1 MKRLITILFFILTPL
16 SLFGFYGDGSGRSLI
31 DFLMDRY
38 QLRAR
43 TDQIGVLYGVGIGDG
58 DFIFSLGVTG
68 NTSGVILDNWTND
81 SSTNKNI
88 KSYFRPSVMLAM
100 GYKSDKIGVGVGYQ
114 FKYVDS
120 NYMVHTPVLT
130 LMIKDNTLRFNI
142 PLAIGVGNHL
152 AKNTF
157 IVSTSIEAR
166 YYLHKFIDYF
176 TQLRVYFHYGYA
188 RMSYARILHSLTTNV
203 VGGVDPN
210 SKAIYKDQTSIGIDL
225 RAYFNFPTDKGVS
238 IEPYLRVLYSAALE
252 TVENLG
258 GVLNRRK
265 GDNFN
270 INAYGFDY
278 TSLNFNNSG
287 NEKLSGGYMPSVPGI
302 PNPQGQMSIDGIYR
316 VGIALPLGLRAS
328 NDFVSL
334 YVEPSLAVTIFGGKI
349 NLLGV
354 EKKGFFYTFGYVVY
368 SELTIT
374 PVKYLELFLELQTG
388 GASRLGGD
396 LYGAGATTMIL
407 NASSGIAWYF

>member
-1 MKRLITILFFILTPL
+1 MKKLLIILLFILIPM
-16 SLFGFYGDGSGRSLI
+16 SLFGFYGDGSGRSFI
-31 DFLMDRY
+31 DFLMDKD

-43 TDQIGVLYGVGIGDG
+43 TDQIGFLYGTEHIRVA
-58 DFIFSLGVTG
+58 FGVTG

-81 SSTNKNI
+81 SQTNRKLND
-88 KSYFRPSVMLAM
+88 YFRPSVALAV
-100 GYKSDKIGVGVGYQ
+100 GYKSDLISVGGAYQ

-120 NYMVHTPVLT
+120 NYMVHTPVLMLT
-130 LMIKDNTLRFNI
+130 AMDNTLRFNI
-142 PLAIGVGNHL
+142 PVAIGIGNHQ
-152 AKNTF
+152 AKNTLV
-157 IVSTSIEAR
+157 VSTAVEAR

-176 TQLRVYFHYGYA
+176 SQLRLYFYYGYA
-188 RMSYARILHSLTTNV
+188 RMSYAKIVSSSAE
-203 VGGVDPN
+203 GVDPN
-210 SKAIYKDQTSIGIDL
+210 SKAIYKDQTSIGLDL

-278 TSLNFNNSG
+278 TSLNFDTENRD
-287 NEKLSGGYMPSVPGI
+287 LSGGYIASVPGI

-349 NLLGV
+349 SLLGV
-354 EKKGFFYTFGYVVY
+354 ERKGFFYTFGYVVY
-368 SELTIT
+368 SELTVT

-396 LYGAGATTMIL
+396 LYGASATTTMIL

>member
-1 MKRLITILFFILTPL
+1 MKKLLIILLFILIPM
-16 SLFGFYGDGSGRSLI
+16 SLFGFYGDGSGRSFI
-31 DFLMDRY
+31 DFLMDKD

-43 TDQIGVLYGVGIGDG
+43 TDQIGFLYGTEHIRVA
-58 DFIFSLGVTG
+58 FGVTG

-81 SSTNKNI
+81 SSTNNKLS
-88 KSYFRPSVMLAM
+88 SYFRPSVALAV
-100 GYKSDKIGVGVGYQ
+100 GYKSDLISVGGAYQ

-120 NYMVHTPVLT
+120 NYMVHTPAIMLT
-130 LMIKDNTLRFNI
+130 AMDNTLRLNI
-142 PLAIGVGNHL
+142 PVAIGVGNNFI
-152 AKNTF
+152 KNTF
-157 IVSTSIEAR
+157 IVSTAVEAR

-176 TQLRVYFHYGYA
+176 SQLRLYFYYGYA
-188 RMSYARILHSLTTNV
+188 RMSYAKIISSAQAV
-203 VGGVDPN
+203 GVDPN
-210 SKAIYKDQTSIGIDL
+210 SKAIYKDQTSIGLDL

-238 IEPYLRVLYSAALE
+238 IEPYIRVLYSQALD
-252 TVENLG
+252 TVENLNG
-258 GVLNRRK
+258 TLNKYK
-265 GDNFN
+265 GENFN
-270 INAYGFDY
+270 ITPYGFDY
-278 TSLNFNNSG
+278 TSLSFDAAG
-287 NEKLSGGYMPSVPGI
+287 TEKLSGGYIASVPGI

-349 NLLGV
+349 SLLGV
-354 EKKGFFYTFGYVVY
+354 ERKGFFYTFGYVVY
-368 SELTIT
+368 SELTVT

-396 LYGAGATTMIL
+396 LYGASATTMIL

>member
-1 MKRLITILFFILTPL
+1 MKKLLIILLFTLIPI
-16 SLFGFYGDGSGRSLI
+16 SLFGFYGDGSGRSFI
-31 DFLMDRY
+31 DFLMDKD

-43 TDQIGVLYGVGIGDG
+43 TDQIGFLYGTEHIRVA
-58 DFIFSLGVTG
+58 FGVTG

-81 SSTNKNI
+81 SSTNNKLS
-88 KSYFRPSVMLAM
+88 SYFRPSVALAV
-100 GYKSDKIGVGVGYQ
+100 GYKSDLISVGGAYQ
-114 FKYVDS
+114 FKYIDS
-120 NYMVHTPVLT
+120 NYMVHTPALMLT
-130 LMIKDNTLRFNI
+130 AMDNTLRFNI
-142 PLAIGVGNHL
+142 PVAIGVGNNFI
-152 AKNTF
+152 KNT
-157 IVSTSIEAR
+157 IVASTAIEAR

-176 TQLRVYFHYGYA
+176 SQLRLYFYYGYA
-188 RMSYARILHSLTTNV
+188 RMSYAKIISSAQAE
-203 VGGVDPN
+203 GVDPN

-238 IEPYLRVLYSAALE
+238 IEPYLRVLYSQALD

-278 TSLNFNNSG
+278 TSLNFDPQNRD
-287 NEKLSGGYMPSVPGI
+287 LSGGYIASVPGI

-349 NLLGV
+349 SLLGV
-354 EKKGFFYTFGYVVY
+354 ERKGFFYTFGYVVY
-368 SELTIT
+368 SELTVT

-396 LYGAGATTMIL
+396 LYGAGTTTMIL

>member
-1 MKRLITILFFILTPL
+1 MKRLLTILFLILTPL

-31 DFLMDRY
+31 DFLMDGY

-43 TDQIGVLYGVGIGDG
+43 TDQIGALYGVGIGDG
-58 DFIFSLGVTG
+58 DFRFSLGVTG

-81 SSTNKNI
+81 SSTNNKLS
-88 KSYFRPSVMLAM
+88 SYFRPSVMLAM

-114 FKYVDS
+114 FKYIDS
-120 NYMVHTPVLT
+120 NYMVHTPALT
-130 LMIKDNTLRFNI
+130 LTVMDNTLRFNI
-142 PLAIGVGNHL
+142 PVAIGVGNHFV
-152 AKNTF
+152 KNTF
-157 IVSTSIEAR
+157 IVSTAIEAR

-176 TQLRVYFHYGYA
+176 TQLRVYFNYGYA
-188 RMSYARILHSLTTNV
+188 RMSYAKIISSSSSAE
-203 VGGVDPN
+203 GVDPN
-210 SKAIYKDQTSIGIDL
+210 SKAIYKDQTSIGLDL

-238 IEPYLRVLYSAALE
+238 IEPYLRVLYSAALD

-258 GVLNRRK
+258 GVLNRNK
-265 GDNFN
+265 GENFN
-270 INAYGFDY
+270 ITPYGFDY
-278 TSLNFNNSG
+278 TSLSFDVSG
-287 NEKLSGGYMPSVPGI
+287 TEKLSGGYIASVPGI
-302 PNPQGQMSIDGIYR
+302 PNPQGRVPISGIYR

-349 NLLGV
+349 SLLGV
-354 EKKGFFYTFGYVVY
+354 ERKGFFYTFGYVVY
-368 SELTIT
+368 SELTVT

-396 LYGAGATTMIL
+396 LYGAGTTTMIL

>member
-1 MKRLITILFFILTPL
+1 MKRLITILFLILTPL
-16 SLFGFYGDGSGRSLI
+16 SLFGFYGDGSGRSFI
-31 DFLMDRY
+31 DFLMDGY

-43 TDQIGVLYGVGIGDG
+43 TDQIGALYGVGIGDG
-58 DFIFSLGVTG
+58 DFRFSLGVTG

-81 SSTNKNI
+81 SSTNNKLS
-88 KSYFRPSVMLAM
+88 SYFRPSVALAV
-100 GYKSDKIGVGVGYQ
+100 GYKSDLISVGGAYQ

-120 NYMVHTPVLT
+120 NYMVHTPALMLT
-130 LMIKDNTLRFNI
+130 AMDNTLRLNI
-142 PLAIGVGNHL
+142 PVAIGVGNNFI
-152 AKNTF
+152 KNTF
-157 IVSTSIEAR
+157 IVSTAVEAR

-176 TQLRVYFHYGYA
+176 SQLRLYFYYGYA
-188 RMSYARILHSLTTNV
+188 RMSYAKIISSAQAE
-203 VGGVDPN
+203 GVDPN
-210 SKAIYKDQTSIGIDL
+210 SKAIYKDQTSIGLDL

-238 IEPYLRVLYSAALE
+238 IEPYLRVLYSAALD

-258 GVLNRRK
+258 GVLNRNK
-265 GDNFN
+265 GENFN
-270 INAYGFDY
+270 ITPYGFDY
-278 TSLNFNNSG
+278 TSLSFDVSG
-287 NEKLSGGYMPSVPGI
+287 TEKLSGGYIASVPGI
-302 PNPQGQMSIDGIYR
+302 PNPQGRVPISGIYR

-349 NLLGV
+349 SLLGV
-354 EKKGFFYTFGYVVY
+354 ERKGFFYTFGYVVY
-368 SELTIT
+368 SELTVT

-396 LYGAGATTMIL
+396 LYGASATTMIL

>member
-1 MKRLITILFFILTPL
+1 MKKLLIILLFTLIPM
-16 SLFGFYGDGSGRSLI
+16 SLFGFYGDGSGRSFI
-31 DFLMDRY
+31 DFLMDKD

-43 TDQIGVLYGVGIGDG
+43 TDQIGFLYGTEHIRVAFGI
-58 DFIFSLGVTG
+58 TG

-81 SSTNKNI
+81 SQTNRKLND
-88 KSYFRPSVMLAM
+88 YFRPSVALAV
-100 GYKSDKIGVGVGYQ
+100 GYKSDLISVGGAYQ
-114 FKYVDS
+114 FKYIDS
-120 NYMVHTPVLT
+120 NYMVHTPT
-130 LMIKDNTLRFNI
+130 LMLTAMDNTLRFNI
-142 PLAIGVGNHL
+142 PVAIGIGNHQ
-152 AKNTF
+152 AKNTLV
-157 IVSTSIEAR
+157 VSTAIEAR
-166 YYLHKFIDYF
+166 YYLHKFIDYLS
-176 TQLRVYFHYGYA
+176 QLRLYVYYGYA
-188 RMSYARILHSLTTNV
+188 RMSYAKIVSSAAE
-203 VGGVDPN
+203 GVDPN
-210 SKAIYKDQTSIGIDL
+210 SKAIYKDQTSIGLDL

-265 GDNFN
+265 GNNFN

-278 TSLNFNNSG
+278 TSLNFDTENRD
-287 NEKLSGGYMPSVPGI
+287 LSGGYIASVPGI

-316 VGIALPLGLRAS
+316 VGIALPLGLRAT

-349 NLLGV
+349 SLLGV
-354 EKKGFFYTFGYVVY
+354 ERKGFFYTFGYVVY
-368 SELTIT
+368 SELTVT

-396 LYGAGATTMIL
+396 LYGASATTMIL

>member
-81 SSTNKNI
+81 SSTNKNL

-316 VGIALPLGLRAS
+316 VGIALPLGLRAT
-328 NDFVSL
+328 NDFISL

>member
-1 MKRLITILFFILTPL
+1 MKKLLIILLFILIPM
-16 SLFGFYGDGSGRSLI
+16 SLFGFYGDGSGRSFI
-31 DFLMDRY
+31 DFLMDRD

-43 TDQIGVLYGVGIGDG
+43 TDQIGFLYGTEHIRVAFGI
-58 DFIFSLGVTG
+58 TG

-81 SSTNKNI
+81 SQTNRKLND
-88 KSYFRPSVMLAM
+88 YFRPSAALAV
-100 GYKSDKIGVGVGYQ
+100 GYKSDLISVGGAYQ

-120 NYMVHTPVLT
+120 NYMVHTPVLMLT
-130 LMIKDNTLRFNI
+130 AMDNTLRFNI
-142 PLAIGVGNHL
+142 PVAIGIGNHQ
-152 AKNTF
+152 AKNTLV
-157 IVSTSIEAR
+157 VSTAVEAR

-176 TQLRVYFHYGYA
+176 SQLRLYFYYGYA
-188 RMSYARILHSLTTNV
+188 RMSYAKIVSSAAE
-203 VGGVDPN
+203 GVDPN

-238 IEPYLRVLYSAALE
+238 IEPYLRVLYSQALD

-265 GDNFN
+265 GNNFN
-270 INAYGFDY
+270 INAYSFDY
-278 TSLNFNNSG
+278 TSLNFDTENR
-287 NEKLSGGYMPSVPGI
+287 ELSGGYIASIPGI

-354 EKKGFFYTFGYVVY
+354 ERKGFFYTFGYVVY
-368 SELTIT
+368 SELTVT

>member
-316 VGIALPLGLRAS
+316 VGIALPLGLRAT
-328 NDFVSL
+328 NDFISL

>member
-100 GYKSDKIGVGVGYQ
+100 GYKSYKIGVGVGYQ

-188 RMSYARILHSLTTNV
+188 RISYARILHSLTTV

-316 VGIALPLGLRAS
+316 VGIALPLGLRAT
-328 NDFVSL
+328 NDFISL

-349 NLLGV
+349 SLLGV
-354 EKKGFFYTFGYVVY
+354 ERKGFFYTFGYVVY

>member
-1 MKRLITILFFILTPL
+1 MKRLLTILFFILTPL

-31 DFLMDRY
+31 DFLMDGY

-43 TDQIGVLYGVGIGDG
+43 TDQIGALYGVGIGDG

-81 SSTNKNI
+81 SSTNNKLS
-88 KSYFRPSVMLAM
+88 SYFRPSVMLAM

-120 NYMVHTPVLT
+120 NYMVHTPALMLT
-130 LMIKDNTLRFNI
+130 VMDNTLRFNI
-142 PLAIGVGNHL
+142 PVAIGVGNHL
-152 AKNTF
+152 VKNTF
-157 IVSTSIEAR
+157 IVSTSIETR

-176 TQLRVYFHYGYA
+176 SQLRLYFYYGYA
-188 RMSYARILHSLTTNV
+188 RMSYAKIISSAQAE
-203 VGGVDPN
+203 GVDPN
-210 SKAIYKDQTSIGIDL
+210 SKAIYKDQTSIGLDL

-238 IEPYLRVLYSAALE
+238 IEPYIRVLYSQALD
-252 TVENLG
+252 TVENLNG
-258 GVLNRRK
+258 TLNKYK
-265 GDNFN
+265 GENFN
-270 INAYGFDY
+270 ITPYGFDY
-278 TSLNFNNSG
+278 TSLSFDATG
-287 NEKLSGGYMPSVPGI
+287 TEKLSGGYIASVPGI
-302 PNPQGQMSIDGIYR
+302 PNPQGRVPISGIYR
-316 VGIALPLGLRAS
+316 IGIALPLGLRAS

-334 YVEPSLAVTIFGGKI
+334 YVEPSLSATIFGGKI
-349 NLLGV
+349 SLLGV
-354 EKKGFFYTFGYVVY
+354 ERKGPFYTFGYVVY
-368 SELTIT
+368 AELTVT